1 MDNSEDKPGQYQ
13 LLESVVVPPLSS
25 RERLSD
31 FVAGKFVMIPSRKGM
46 KKAIVKGLVFVNDRR
61 GTTGD
66 WVNGGDRI
74 DLYRHIADMPAPVI
88 NLKLEVVF
96 EDDHIAVVRKPAGI
110 EVSGNRS
117 RTLEH
122 ALSGNLKSSKEVDA
136 LLSPQPAH
144 RLDYPTSGL
153 LMVAK
158 TRRALINLNRSFSDR
173 LVEKMYTAVVIGNL
187 NDRGE
192 INEEIDELTARTT
205 FRVLQRVPS
214 ERFGELCLV
223 ELFPET
229 GRRHQLRKH
238 LSGIGNPILGD
249 SLYGKPGLILKG
261 KGLYL
266 HATRLSFH
274 HPETGNRVEV
284 ESKPPAKFYK
294 LFRTDN

>member
-1 MDNSEDKPGQYQ
+1 MENRDVIPEHYQ
-13 LLESVVVPPLSS
+13 LLESVVAPQLTS

-31 FVAGKFVMIPSRKGM
+31 FVAEKFQMIPSRKGM
-46 KKAIVKGLVFVNDRR
+46 KKAIVKGLVFVNGRR

-66 WVNGGDRI
+66 WIAGGERI
-74 DLYRHIADMPAPVI
+74 DLYRSIEDKQAPVI

-110 EVSGNRS
+110 EVSGNRA

-122 ALSGNLKSSKEVDA
+122 TLSGNLKSSKEVDA

-158 TRRALINLNRSFSDR
+158 TSRALINLNRAFSDR

-192 INEEIDELTARTT
+192 INEEIDGLTARTT